1 MWRVPLRW
9 IRRFVRDDG
18 DGMVSRVWARKSA
31 LELRVEAIMERVD
44 QAGDDH
50 AQLVPVLE
58 EYLRLAESEGY
69 GAEGFFFDV
78 GAWSETL
85 ADSYLALGR
94 VDDAVRVVADATR
107 GGHSEGAEMLCELG
121 EKLMQSGHE
130 PQARGLWRQARTDFP
145 DDVWVYVQAGIE
157 YADIGDH
164 GTALAWLTPGTELA
178 LRTGDPESALEQLV
192 PLRAGSLGA
201 AGGASDALQA
211 RAETVLAE
219 MTGQARGQ

>member
-1 MWRVPLRW
+1 MWP
-9 IRRFVRDDG
+9 
-18 DGMVSRVWARKSA
+18 RKSA
-31 LELRVEAIMERVD
+31 LELRVETIMERVD

-50 AQLVPVLE
+50 ARLVPILE
-58 EYLRLAESEGY
+58 EYLRLAENEDEG
-69 GAEGFFFDV
+69 ADGFFFDI

-94 VDDAVRVVADATR
+94 VDDAVRVIVDATR
-107 GGHSEGAEMLCELG
+107 REHGEGAEMLCELG
-121 EKLMQSGHE
+121 EKLMRSGHE

-164 GTALAWLTPGTELA
+164 GTALSWLTPGTELA

-192 PLRAGSLGA
+192 PLRAENLGA
-201 AGGASDALQA
+201 TGGESDALQT
-211 RAETVLAE
+211 RAEATLAK
-219 MTGQARGQ
+219 MTGQSRGQ